1 MLREIVAISK
11 PFESASDDFQADFET
26 IGNVISA
33 YFGLKTALTLTAK
46 DRNSMLIP
54 NPASRLAP
62 TVRHC
67 KELCKALLTSIDSR
81 DVEATSTATGENVT
95 NSTTT
100 EMTEQNFIRKR
111 RDSRS
116 LYLAVL
122 EPHRPISIGPVK
134 IMDEVDVYLNEP
146 AVEVEE
152 LENPV
157 DPVSTVKP
165 LRPNQW

>member
-1 MLREIVAISK
+1 M
-11 PFESASDDFQADFET
+11 
-26 IGNVISA
+26 
-33 YFGLKTALTLTAK
+33 
-46 DRNSMLIP
+46 
-54 NPASRLAP
+54 
-62 TVRHC
+62 
-67 KELCKALLTSIDSR
+67 
-81 DVEATSTATGENVT
+81 
-95 NSTTT
+95 
-100 EMTEQNFIRKR
+100 
-111 RDSRS
+111 
-116 LYLAVL
+116 AVL

>member
-11 PFESASDDFQADFET
+11 PFECASDDFQADFET

-67 KELCKALLTSIDSR
+67 KELCKALLTSIDRRFSFFLR
-81 DVEATSTATGENVT
+81 DAN
-95 NSTTT
+95 
-100 EMTEQNFIRKR
+100 
-111 RDSRS
+111 
-116 LYLAVL
+116 YVL
-122 EPHRPISIGPVK
+122 GS
-134 IMDEVDVYLNEP
+134 
-146 AVEVEE
+146 
-152 LENPV
+152 
-157 DPVSTVKP
+157 
-165 LRPNQW
+165 